1 MRGFSRLLL
10 PRALMV
16 GARALMAGA
25 LALAMSAGCG
35 NGEAPPDALP
45 GAPEEGVDPSE
56 GIHFRVGID
65 QGTYD
70 PGETI
75 RVRMEVA
82 NVLEEERALFFRTG
96 QRYDLIFLT
105 PEGEE
110 IHRWSED
117 RSFTQALGMEELRP
131 GSEPLVWEESLQ
143 APSVPG
149 SYRLEAVVVADWMD
163 LRATVP
169 VEVSGG

>member
-1 MRGFSRLLL
+1 MRAFRRLLI
-10 PRALMV
+10 PRAL
-16 GARALMAGA
+16 LSGA
-25 LALAMSAGCG
+25 LVLVVSAGCG
-35 NGEAPPDALP
+35 NGEPPPDAAP

-65 QGTYD
+65 QGTYA

-96 QRYDLIFLT
+96 QRYDLILLT
-105 PEGEE
+105 AEGEE
-110 IHRWSED
+110 VHRWSED
-117 RSFTQALGMEELRP
+117 RSFTQALATEELLP
-131 GSEPLVWEESLQ
+131 GAEPVVWEESLQ

-163 LRATVP
+163 LSATVP

>member
-1 MRGFSRLLL
+1 MRAIDRFLI
-10 PRALMV
+10 PRALSTGFLV
-16 GARALMAGA
+16 
-25 LALAMSAGCG
+25 LAVSAGCG
-35 NGEAPPDALP
+35 NGEAPPDAAP

-65 QGTYD
+65 QGTYS

-75 RVRMEVA
+75 QVRMEVA

-96 QRYDLIFLT
+96 QRYDLILLT
-105 PEGEE
+105 AEGEE
-110 IHRWSED
+110 IQRWSED
-117 RSFTQALGMEELRP
+117 RSFTQALGMEELAP
-131 GSEPLVWEESLQ
+131 GSEPVVWEESLQ

-163 LRATVP
+163 LSATVP